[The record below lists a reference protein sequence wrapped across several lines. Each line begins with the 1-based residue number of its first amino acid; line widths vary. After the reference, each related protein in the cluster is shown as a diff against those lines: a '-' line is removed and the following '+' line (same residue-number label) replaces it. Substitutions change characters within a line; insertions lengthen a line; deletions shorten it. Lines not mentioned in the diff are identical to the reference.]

1 MQTPETLSCPVDF
14 DTARLRAE
22 IQSVYRRV
30 ATEPGGDFHFHRG
43 PGYAAERLG
52 YDAETLARLPAEVT
66 GSFAGIGNPHALGPL
81 PAGATVV
88 DVGCGAGT
96 DLLIAAGEVGPSG
109 RAIGVDMTEEM
120 LSRAREGAR
129 ACGFDHVEGRLGDFT
144 DLPLENE
151 SVDVLMSNGVLNLV
165 PDKARAINEMYRVLG
180 PGGRVQLADITI
192 GIPLSED
199 ARKDID
205 LWAG

>member
-1 MQTPETLSCPVDF
+1 MQTPETLSCPVDL

-52 YDAETLARLPAEVT
+52 YDAATLATLPVEVT
-66 GSFAGIGNPHALGPL
+66 SSFAGIGNPHAIAPL
-81 PAGATVV
+81 PAGGSVV

-96 DLLIAAGEVGPSG
+96 DLLIAAAQVGPSG

-120 LSRAREGAR
+120 LARARAGAR
-129 ACGFDHVEGRLGDFT
+129 ACGFDHVEGRRGDFT
-144 DLPLENE
+144 DLPLKDQ
-151 SVDVLMSNGVLNLV
+151 SVDVLISNGVLNLV
-165 PDKARAINEMYRVLG
+165 PDKARALSEMYRVLG
-180 PGGRVQLADITI
+180 PGGRVQLADIII

-199 ARKDID
+199 ARNDID